1 LVPIIRLF
9 LAIYVLMIS
18 LYLFVL
24 PEQLQAGFDDD
35 YSEPLFLL
43 LLIALLGQRAIKAK
57 DSRQRLFWRLMTLAF
72 LSWLVVSL
80 IGFGFSGR
88 HFPQMELV
96 EDCIYLVFYG
106 ALAVGIELR
115 LDRNEIHFATQRY
128 VTAALGSVLMV
139 LATFGYFAILP
150 QLAAPEPYSP
160 PYALHGTLDAYITI
174 RFFVAYI
181 LTRNSSWK
189 RLYAVLV
196 AAFLLMVV
204 SDFLSL
210 AYQSDWTEYRP
221 GHPLNLIWYVWYA
234 VAILA
239 TNLPLDNAA
248 NDDSDP
254 SWQSQVATSALL
266 GFGAVL
272 PFLHAAGYALGWFSQ
287 DVRFL
292 RDVFIAFWIA
302 LVSSLFYGLYFFI
315 RDKVDAL
322 DVERAH
328 AENKADQFE
337 DQLNR
342 ELRLRSLGRLSAG
355 LAHDFGN
362 TVTAIA
368 MYAGLISKKS
378 GRGEPVDDEVRG
390 LTDGVSYAQDLVNKL
405 KVFGSSGSQV
415 TTQSLDFSDEVR
427 KTLEIIRPSLSRN
440 IELDFDERSPGMIVL
455 AEAPMVHQVVTNY
468 VYNAADAL
476 HGSGR
481 IDVQLDYAEPGGH
494 CASCGEELDGHF
506 VQLIVSDSGP
516 GVDAEL
522 ASRVFEPLIS
532 SKPLGKGSGLG
543 LSTVHGVMHS
553 IGGHVG
559 LRSKAG
565 GGAEFSAHFRP
576 ADTSD

>member
-1 LVPIIRLF
+1 
-9 LAIYVLMIS
+9 M
-18 LYLFVL
+18 
-24 PEQLQAGFDDD
+24 
-35 YSEPLFLL
+35 
-43 LLIALLGQRAIKAK
+43 K
-57 DSRQRLFWRLMTLAF
+57 
-72 LSWLVVSL
+72 
-80 IGFGFSGR
+80 
-88 HFPQMELV
+88 
-96 EDCIYLVFYG
+96 
-106 ALAVGIELR
+106 
-115 LDRNEIHFATQRY
+115 
-128 VTAALGSVLMV
+128 
-139 LATFGYFAILP
+139 
-150 QLAAPEPYSP
+150 
-160 PYALHGTLDAYITI
+160 
-174 RFFVAYI
+174 
-181 LTRNSSWK
+181 
-189 RLYAVLV
+189 LYAVLV

-210 AYQSDWTEYRP
+210 AFQSDLTEFRP

-481 IDVQLDYAEPGGH
+481 IDVQLDYTAPGGH

-522 ASRVFEPLIS
+522 APKVFEPLIS

-565 GGAEFSAHFRP
+565 GGAEFSAYFRP